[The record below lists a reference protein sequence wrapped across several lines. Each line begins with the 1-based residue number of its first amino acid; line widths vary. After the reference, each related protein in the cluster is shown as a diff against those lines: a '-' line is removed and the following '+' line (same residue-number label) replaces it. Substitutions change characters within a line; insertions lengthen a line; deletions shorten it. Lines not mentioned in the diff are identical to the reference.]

1 MRQGI
6 VIFAATAPPAGSAAA
21 EAVRATVAAALALE
35 QVKGVF
41 LAYGD
46 PGASQGLRKLVGGP
60 PPRFF
65 PQAARPALGER
76 MAQAFA
82 FLFVQDYERVLL
94 VQPGVSPVG
103 GPELAALLDQLDA
116 EPVALETEQ
125 GATMVALR
133 RADFP
138 QIAPIFENVAW
149 ERPGAKE
156 AAQRVLAEESKT

>member
-1 MRQGI
+1 M
-6 VIFAATAPPAGSAAA
+6 
-21 EAVRATVAAALALE
+21 
-35 QVKGVF
+35 
-41 LAYGD
+41 
-46 PGASQGLRKLVGGP
+46 GGP

-65 PQAARPALGER
+65 PQAARPSLGER

-94 VQPGVSPVG
+94 VQPGVAPVG
-103 GPELAALLDQLDA
+103 AAELAALLDRLDDA
-116 EPVALETEQ
+116 PVAIDTEH

-149 ERPGAKE
+149 ERPGAKD
-156 AAQRVLAEESKT
+156 AAERILAEESKA

>member
-21 EAVRATVAAALALE
+21 EAVRATVAAALGLE
-35 QVKGVF
+35 GIGVF

-46 PGASQGLRKLVGGP
+46 PGASQALRKLVGGP

-65 PQAARPALGER
+65 PQAARPSLGER

-94 VQPGVSPVG
+94 VQPGVAAIG
-103 GPELAALLDQLDA
+103 GPELAALLGKLEDA
-116 EPVALETEQ
+116 PVEIDTEQ

-138 QIAPIFENVAW
+138 TIAPIFENVAW
-149 ERPGAKE
+149 ERPGAKD
-156 AAQRVLAEESKT
+156 AAQRVLAEESKA

>member
-35 QVKGVF
+35 GVGVF

-46 PGASQGLRKLVGGP
+46 PGASQSLRKLVGGP

-65 PQAARPALGER
+65 PQAARPSLGER

-94 VQPGVSPVG
+94 VQPGVAPIG
-103 GPELAALLDQLDA
+103 GPELAALLAKLEEA
-116 EPVALETEQ
+116 PVEIDTEQ

-149 ERPGAKE
+149 ERPGAKD
-156 AAQRVLAEESKT
+156 AAERVLAEESKA

>member
-21 EAVRATVAAALALE
+21 EALRASVAAALAIE
-35 QVKGVF
+35 GVGVF

-46 PGASQGLRKLVGGP
+46 PGASQSLRKLVGGP

-65 PQAARPALGER
+65 PQAARPSLGER

-94 VQPGVSPVG
+94 VQPGVSPIG
-103 GPELAALLDQLDA
+103 AAELGALLGRLD
-116 EPVALETEQ
+116 EVPVEIDTEQ

-133 RADFP
+133 RVDFP

-149 ERPGAKE
+149 ERPGARE
-156 AAQRVLAEESKT
+156 AAQKILAEESRA